1 MLFVVSSSRLLDRI
15 FRRCVFAKEH
25 PQNRPP
31 QSPHYWS
38 ANLLENRCTHTHQR
52 AYNRGGIGVTQM
64 EITLVQPVEGGHGFV
79 LYDDERKPCVEFG
92 YASYED
98 AEVGREKLLE
108 ALKNVVTV
116 KGLD

>member
-1 MLFVVSSSRLLDRI
+1 
-15 FRRCVFAKEH
+15 
-25 PQNRPP
+25 
-31 QSPHYWS
+31 
-38 ANLLENRCTHTHQR
+38 
-52 AYNRGGIGVTQM
+52 M

-116 KGLD
+116 KRLG

>member
-1 MLFVVSSSRLLDRI
+1 
-15 FRRCVFAKEH
+15 
-25 PQNRPP
+25 
-31 QSPHYWS
+31 
-38 ANLLENRCTHTHQR
+38 
-52 AYNRGGIGVTQM
+52 M

-79 LYDDERKPCVEFG
+79 FYDDERKPCVEFG

-116 KGLD
+116 KRLG